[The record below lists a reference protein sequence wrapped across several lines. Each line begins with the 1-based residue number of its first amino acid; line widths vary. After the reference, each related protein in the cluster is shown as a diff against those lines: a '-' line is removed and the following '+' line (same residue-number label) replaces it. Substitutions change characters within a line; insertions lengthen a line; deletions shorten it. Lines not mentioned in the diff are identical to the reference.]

1 MSLAMNPS
9 TSKREIPYRGQ
20 RLRFLVVGFLLVI
33 PLIIHDP
40 YILGILV
47 MANIY
52 AAFGAGFDILLGYTG
67 LAVIGYGLFVGVGA
81 YSAAFLNLNLGLPPG
96 VTLITGG
103 LCGALFG
110 LLLGIPCLRLRGI
123 YLALAS
129 FAAAAIC
136 EKLVI
141 VFHDF
146 TYGFE
151 GLSGLTPISTN
162 RIMNY
167 YVSLILMLVSVG
179 LLLAIVKSKIGMILK
194 SICDDETAAQA
205 VGINTNLYKLFA
217 FLVSSFLGG
226 LWGSFLAHYLRHVG
240 PDTFGL
246 RIAITIIMVV
256 IVGGKGTITGPVGGA
271 YLLILLSEFLREIGE
286 VRLLIYTIFTIVI
299 MLLLPRGI
307 VPSLIEFFTARVRR
321 WVPVSKGAYKP
332 VDKD

>member
-1 MSLAMNPS
+1 MNPS
-9 TSKREIPYRGQ
+9 VAQKEISHPGQ
-20 RLRFLVVGFLLVI
+20 RGRLLVVGLLLVV
-33 PLIIHDP
+33 PLIVQDP

-52 AAFGAGFDILLGYTG
+52 AAFGAAFDILLGYTG

-81 YSAAFLNLNLGLPPG
+81 YSAAFLNLNWGLPPSA
-96 VTLITGG
+96 TLVAGG
-103 LCGALFG
+103 LFGAVFG

-151 GLSGLTPISTN
+151 GLSGLAPISTN
-162 RIMNY
+162 RIANY
-167 YVSLILMLVSVG
+167 YISLVLMLASVG
-179 LLLAIVKSKIGMILK
+179 ILLAIVRSKIGMILR
-194 SICDDETAAQA
+194 SICDDETAAEA
-205 VGINTNLYKLFA
+205 VGINTNLYKLLA

-226 LWGSFLAHYLRHVG
+226 LWGSFLAHYLMHVG

-271 YLLILLSEFLREIGE
+271 YLLIVLSELLREIGE
-286 VRLLIYTIFTIVI
+286 VRLLIYTVFTIVI

-307 VPSLIEFFTARVRR
+307 VPPMIEWVMDRVRK
-321 WVPVSKGAYKP
+321 WLPGGKWAAKP
-332 VDKD
+332 VAKD